1 MCCSSRSCHLRRS
14 THALPSRRACR
25 AWPLAHSL
33 TPRRVARRPQS
44 ATVRRKILLNHNNIA
59 DKMSLQVEQA
69 KRQHG
74 YEGYHMDD
82 AELDIV
88 HVMTFIRQRLS
99 NSSVFLVEFFRDSDS
114 KRTGYCTASSFL
126 RSLDNSRCFS
136 DMSNE
141 ERSLLI
147 RMFTEPRP
155 QQFKDQSCNYAA
167 FCEILQPCHDTRIVM
182 TPAYMRL
189 QEEIDNFNPE
199 MSGDSPYSIQ
209 PLSAQGEARAAYLKR
224 KLQHKII
231 STRVSARELLGDY
244 DPHLNGGTVG
254 WMKKTSKTTQ
264 CLCNVPGCISRS
276 QYMRGMVRLAGDL
289 HFTDEDMNLLYS
301 KYERNGGFN
310 YFAFCKDLESR
321 EAMEQMTIQQ
331 ASPQR
336 SSFQSPLHSTGGS
349 VTMVE

>member
-25 AWPLAHSL
+25 ARPLAHSL

-224 KLQHKII
+224 KLQHKFSRGGHVILK
-231 STRVSARELLGDY
+231 SGSLARGRRHFPRVIVRSR
-244 DPHLNGGTVG
+244 
-254 WMKKTSKTTQ
+254 Q
-264 CLCNVPGCISRS
+264 LCYR
-276 QYMRGMVRLAGDL
+276 R
-289 HFTDEDMNLLYS
+289 FE
-301 KYERNGGFN
+301 
-310 YFAFCKDLESR
+310 
-321 EAMEQMTIQQ
+321 
-331 ASPQR
+331 
-336 SSFQSPLHSTGGS
+336 TGA
-349 VTMVE
+349 V